1 MRFRLHRAAIVLLV
15 LLFIYRLYHH
25 NPMAPVRLTES
36 PPVLQRPISAAGAAA
51 ATSDHDASHET
62 ATSNSLAAGVAAAG
76 PADGHISTAAQTDT
90 LETVVQGTRQAE
102 DGTSTPT
109 AHVASKFLG
118 PVGPDPALGA
128 VLTTTGPRKGLPCVD
143 CIFVGVTICCK
154 TWNRTEKLLTQ
165 LLASDDNM
173 HIVVFDD
180 MSEDDSKGRAEAL
193 SLAVMQPPKL
203 KNIGLTQM
211 MNLMW
216 RYYYARPELQSM
228 FVVNNDL
235 EISPFRTF
243 EKLNNCL
250 QSIQVRPER
259 RSTIHPVRTV
269 MVANHAAAPTSR
281 MQNSRGAACYHDTVS
296 RESSITLARVLSS
309 A

>member
-1 MRFRLHRAAIVLLV
+1 MATPLLAVHGVLQDPGPEEEVPRFR
-15 LLFIYRLYHH
+15 
-25 NPMAPVRLTES
+25 
-36 PPVLQRPISAAGAAA
+36 
-51 ATSDHDASHET
+51 
-62 ATSNSLAAGVAAAG
+62 G
-76 PADGHISTAAQTDT
+76 P
-90 LETVVQGTRQAE
+90 
-102 DGTSTPT
+102 
-109 AHVASKFLG
+109 F
-118 PVGPDPALGA
+118 GPDPALGA

-243 EKLNNCL
+243 EKLNHCL
-250 QSIQVRPER
+250 RNIEVRPR
-259 RSTIHPVRTV
+259 VDGT
-269 MVANHAAAPTSR
+269 APTLAEHAGLSGWR
-281 MQNSRGAACYHDTVS
+281 PMCVS
-296 RESSITLARVLSS
+296 PLCRDLRPALPCCCRARASSVQ
-309 A
+309 